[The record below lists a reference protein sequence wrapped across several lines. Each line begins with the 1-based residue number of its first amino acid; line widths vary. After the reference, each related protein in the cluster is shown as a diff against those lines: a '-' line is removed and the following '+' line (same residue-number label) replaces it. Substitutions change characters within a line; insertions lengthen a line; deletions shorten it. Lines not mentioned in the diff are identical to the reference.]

1 MYMGDIK
8 NCALC
13 IWGILRT
20 VQYVYGSGD
29 IKNYALCMWGWG
41 Y

>member
-1 MYMGDIK
+1 MYMVQGILRTVHYVYGSGDIK

-20 VQYVYGSGD
+20 VQYVYG
-29 IKNYALCMWGWG
+29 G